1 MSRPSRSQER
11 GATEALASE
20 NPPAQTGAAAPLQP
34 PLSRLRLAGPCP
46 WEPGGAAR
54 GALRRASSRGAAAA
68 AHAEPGPRGTRAR
81 QERGARIAH
90 GGAGR
95 TPAGRH
101 VLALLEAAVQLRQ
114 HLLAL
119 GVGEGVAEG
128 KVGGG
133 PAVLQ
138 EAVHEGQHELRLHH
152 LTDTKRRLSGATAT
166 QRPSRHSPAAA
177 ATANPRGSAPAPL
190 CRFSCVP
197 GAGGRSPS
205 SNRAGTGAALAAT
218 PARFAHIPKTSGCG
232 PQSPGFLLAPRSA
245 RVPAVCLAPGQ
256 SSPEAQGV
264 LLALAL
270 SCQRPE
276 TEQQHCISVLH
287 KASERCKA
295 QWYIVHFPGAGTGQ
309 IEHHLVPSQG
319 TGAPL
324 WSLFHGA
331 GGDTLGARCPPAAV
345 CTEQGQPRAPADQN
359 QKAPGLKTT
368 CLRPKQL

>member
-20 NPPAQTGAAAPLQP
+20 NPPAQTGAAAPLRP
-34 PLSRLRLAGPCP
+34 LLSRLRLADPALGNPGERLGGPQTRELHGSCCSSP
-46 WEPGGAAR
+46 CRTGAQR
-54 GALRRASSRGAAAA
+54 NK
-68 AHAEPGPRGTRAR
+68 R
-81 QERGARIAH
+81 QA
-90 GGAGR
+90 GAGGTDS

-138 EAVHEGQHELRLHH
+138 EAVHEGQNELRLHH

-177 ATANPRGSAPAPL
+177 ATANPRGSAPAPP
-190 CRFSCVP
+190 CRFSRVP

-205 SNRAGTGAALAAT
+205 SNHAGTGAALPAT
-218 PARFAHIPKTSGCG
+218 PARFAHIPKTPGWG
-232 PQSPGFLLAPRSA
+232 AQSPGFLLAPRSA

-256 SSPEAQGV
+256 SPPETQGV

-270 SCQRPE
+270 TCQRPE
-276 TEQQHCISVLH
+276 TEPQHCISMLH
-287 KASERCKA
+287 KASECCKA

-331 GGDTLGARCPPAAV
+331 GGHTLGGHCPPAAV

-368 CLRPKQL
+368 CLRPKQF